1 MMNLLRG
8 GVFLL
13 ALAAAF
19 AFTNPVPQGLT
30 QYGNDNGTYV
40 PLTGLSEG
48 THFECD
54 TEIQVPCIVT
64 FSNNNPQ
71 SGQMTVVKNGEF
83 IDLR

>member
-1 MMNLLRG
+1 MLNLLRG

-40 PLTGLSEG
+40 PLTGLVEG
-48 THFECD
+48 TDFACQSD
-54 TEIQVPCIVT
+54 PRPCIVT
-64 FSNNNPQ
+64 FANNDPQ
-71 SGQMTVVKNGEF
+71 SGQMTVVKPG
-83 IDLR
+83 IWRDLR

>member
-19 AFTNPVPQGLT
+19 AFTNPVPQGLI
-30 QYGNDNGTYV
+30 QYGNNNGTYV
-40 PLTGLSEG
+40 PLTGLIEG
-48 THFECD
+48 EDFECNAD
-54 TEIQVPCIVT
+54 PRACVVT

-71 SGQMTVVKNGEF
+71 TGTMTVVKTG
-83 IDLR
+83 IWQDIR